1 MRRLRLDEQFIDLQA
16 SIFRKR
22 AQVRPEFDDREEVER
37 FLGRHGVS
45 VGQNSVRATDLIQKR
60 VWLFLKQYLSRV
72 VLLFDDCFN
81 YFAQAT
87 DDFFFLLAK
96 RGLI

>member
-1 MRRLRLDEQFIDLQA
+1 
-16 SIFRKR
+16 
-22 AQVRPEFDDREEVER
+22 
-37 FLGRHGVS
+37 VS
-45 VGQNSVRATDLIQKR
+45 VSQNPVRATDLIQKR
-60 VWLFLKQYLSRV
+60 VGLFLKQYLSRV